1 MTAQEFIEKNY
12 PNGCGDWMLDTALQE
27 YAKIKCQELLGIVA
41 EKARIINEDG
51 DVYQQPHIF
60 FCNGEAYKNWVD
72 RDSILNAVD
81 LENFCGG
88 TPSS

>member
-1 MTAQEFIEKNY
+1 MTAQEFIEKDY
-12 PNGCGDWMLDTALQE
+12 PHGCGEWMFKEALEE
-27 YAKIKCQELLGIVA
+27 YAKAKCQELLEIVA
-41 EKARIINEDG
+41 KKAKVKNEDG
-51 DVYQQPHIF
+51 KVYQQPHIF
-60 FCNGEAYKNWVD
+60 YCNGEEHKIFVD